1 MFFSTEH
8 SDEKQNKMRKKMMLC
23 LSALHNNTGP
33 AYKVTLSLEDEDRR
47 EGNWS
52 CPEALQER
60 I

>member
-1 MFFSTEH
+1 
-8 SDEKQNKMRKKMMLC
+8 MMLC
-23 LSALHNNTGP
+23 LSALHNNAGP

>member
-1 MFFSTEH
+1 
-8 SDEKQNKMRKKMMLC
+8 MMLC